1 MVKLNATYC
10 SCSGHFKVQGF
21 PSLVTGHFTYSRKLM
36 NDKTKILTEHKHWRL
51 KDRILGASKACLGIN
66 KIGFL
71 VSCFAGALVL
81 YGLSAERPNV

>member
-1 MVKLNATYC
+1 
-10 SCSGHFKVQGF
+10 
-21 PSLVTGHFTYSRKLM
+21 M